1 MESSFGGIQEF
12 CAFAFHSRKTHQL
25 FSRFT
30 LKSQYRSQF
39 GAEAPSRRARLNLG
53 PINYKHRW
61 LRGSYCGAGE
71 LIDKE
76 NMAEVGAREV
86 GAQKRGCYWQQPWCP
101 GRSPLAPSPQPPA
114 CILCDSWH
122 QGVPSSVELTT
133 GKDSSR
139 DSCRQVINEASVLFI
154 YNIPNSYQE
163 KRLHGFW
170 VVLYIEALAKGG
182 WGPEIHPRQAGT
194 LAQGCVC
201 PDSSF
206 L

>member
-1 MESSFGGIQEF
+1 MLLTAAMVPWQEPT
-12 CAFAFHSRKTHQL
+12 RT
-25 FSRFT
+25 FSPTPSLHPLRLT
-30 LKSQYRSQF
+30 
-39 GAEAPSRRARLNLG
+39 APR
-53 PINYKHRW
+53 
-61 LRGSYCGAGE
+61 
-71 LIDKE
+71 
-76 NMAEVGAREV
+76 
-86 GAQKRGCYWQQPWCP
+86 
-101 GRSPLAPSPQPPA
+101 
-114 CILCDSWH
+114 
-122 QGVPSSVELTT
+122 VPSSVELTT

-139 DSCRQVINEASVLFI
+139 DSCGQVINEASVLFI

-201 PDSSF
+201 QDSSF